1 MTALYYTD
9 SLPNRRIDDFGAL
22 WRALAHFGAL
32 WRAFAHFGARWR
44 TLAGDLNEKPPPPET
59 SANQRKPAQTSGNQR
74 RPAGVKADVLNNAK
88 EGYIGTLT
96 IVSPTEA
103 SCIKYALQISL
114 RHAFTCNVFRCHCF
128 Q

>member
-44 TLAGDLNEKPPPPET
+44 TLAGDFQKYVDFKACPKLLALCEST
-59 SANQRKPAQTSGNQR
+59 TPA
-74 RPAGVKADVLNNAK
+74 L
-88 EGYIGTLT
+88 
-96 IVSPTEA
+96 
-103 SCIKYALQISL
+103 
-114 RHAFTCNVFRCHCF
+114 
-128 Q
+128 